1 MQENKKFDIAKA
13 IGFLLLFVAICV
25 VSFTVFL
32 IPGIREYKQQNGV
45 YKIEYSLY
53 LRAKELFDAENA
65 RLASLQ
71 KTNARIIAALGKAT
85 NEGSLHTLANGYF
98 KKVNIQKIGAAQ
110 KEGGFIYDDY
120 NVTASFD
127 ASKNMFAF
135 LKAVEEDGAVL
146 QVKTPLIIE
155 GGAEG
160 LVSNFILRVYHA
172 GSPKTAAK

>member
-25 VSFTVFL
+25 FSFTVL
-32 IPGIREYKQQNGV
+32 LVPGIREYKQQNGV

-53 LRAKELFDAENA
+53 LKAKELFDAENN

-71 KTNARIIAALGKAT
+71 KTNARIITALGKAT
-85 NEGSLHTLANGYF
+85 NEGTLSTLANGYF

-110 KEGGFIYDDY
+110 KEGGFTYDDY

-135 LKAVEEDGAVL
+135 LKAVEEDNAVL

-160 LVSNFILRVYHA
+160 LVSNFVLRAYHA
-172 GSPKTAAK
+172 GSPKAAAK